1 MTELL
6 TEQAKTPV
14 AATTGVFYTV
24 LGGWFKPKA
33 GYQLFPSVQP
43 FANVVGNYTRQN
55 REEKWQKFTHDDHP
69 LPLPA

>member
-55 REEKWQKFTHDDHP
+55 REEK
-69 LPLPA
+69 